1 MLVPAVALLAAVACS
16 REPAPG
22 PARAPAGPPPWSL
35 SLEPLASPAA
45 DTGTAPQL
53 TTSNGGVILSWFASH
68 DETTSLM
75 FSERIAAGPSGTSG
89 WTPPTT
95 VASGSDWFVT
105 DADVPSVLQLADG
118 TLVANWLKSTDPA
131 AEAYDLVL
139 SYSKDAGKTWA
150 RPFTPHHDGTKTQH
164 GFASFFEAP
173 AGGVGVVWLD
183 GRNQMLHATSP
194 GGGSMSIWSAT
205 YDRDWK
211 QTSDQAIDTRVC
223 ECCPTGV
230 AVTSSGPV
238 AAFRNLD
245 ETNLRNVHTS
255 RFENGA
261 WTPSQPV
268 HDDGWR
274 LDACPINGP
283 AVSARGSAAVVAWY
297 SAKDDMG
304 KAYAAFSSDAGRTW
318 GAPIRLDEA
327 ASLGH
332 VDVELLDDGSAVA
345 TWMEF
350 ASERADLRVRRIEP
364 SGTQSAAIKV
374 SGDGRPAG
382 TPRVARKGDEL
393 VFAWVENA
401 ASGGGRTLRTAVAR
415 LLR

>member
-1 MLVPAVALLAAVACS
+1 
-16 REPAPG
+16 
-22 PARAPAGPPPWSL
+22 
-35 SLEPLASPAA
+35 
-45 DTGTAPQL
+45 
-53 TTSNGGVILSWFASH
+53 
-68 DETTSLM
+68 
-75 FSERIAAGPSGTSG
+75 
-89 WTPPTT
+89 
-95 VASGSDWFVT
+95 VT
-105 DADVPSVLQLADG
+105 DADVPTVMQLSDG
-118 TLVANWLKSTDPA
+118 TLVANWLKNTNPE
-131 AEAYDLVL
+131 AEAYDLLL

-150 RPFTPHHDGTKTQH
+150 RPFRPHHDGTKTQH
-164 GFASFFEAP
+164 GFASFFELP

-183 GRNQMLHATSP
+183 GRNQVLDAKAP

-205 YDRDWK
+205 YDRSWK

-223 ECCPTGV
+223 ECCPTSV

-245 ETNLRNVHTS
+245 ETNLRNIHTS

-261 WTPSQPV
+261 WTPSRPV

-283 AVSARGSAAVVAWY
+283 ALSAHGSTAVVAWY

-304 KAYAAFSSDAGRTW
+304 KAYAAFSNDAGGTW
-318 GAPIRLDEA
+318 GAPIRLDET

-350 ASERADLRVRRIEP
+350 AKERADLRVRRIEP
-364 SGTQSAAIKV
+364 SGMKSAAITV
-374 SGDGRPAG
+374 SGDGRPTG

-401 ASGGGRTLRTAVAR
+401 ASEGARKLKTAWAK
-415 LLR
+415 LPK